1 MATAQTPLRHYKWLA
16 LSNTTIGVLL
26 ASLNSTSLIIAMP
39 VIFRGLEVDPLA
51 PQSFDY
57 LLWSLMGYLLVT
69 AVLVVTLGRLG
80 DIYGRVRMYNLGF
93 LIFTLS
99 SLGLAAIWSK
109 GDAGALELI
118 AMRMI
123 QGVGGAMLMANSA
136 AILTDAFPEH
146 ERGMAL
152 GINQIAGMAG
162 GFLGIVVGGLVSE
175 VGWRWVFLFNVPIGV
190 LGTIWSYWKLKSLGE
205 RTPAPIDWAGNTAFA
220 IGLGLLL
227 TGITYGILPYGNH
240 LTGWTAPFVLA
251 TMGGGMV
258 ILAVFALIETRVQ
271 APMFDLNLF
280 RIRAFS
286 AGNIAGLLSSV
297 ARGGL
302 QFMVIMWLQGIW
314 LPLHG
319 YAFETTPLW
328 AGIYMVP
335 STLGF
340 LLAGPISGHLS
351 DRYGAR
357 PFATAGMLLA
367 AASFLLFLALPVDFP
382 YWLFA
387 LALFVNGIAFGLFA
401 APNTAGIM
409 NSLPPH
415 LRGVGS
421 GMRATFVNV
430 GMPISM
436 GIFFSLM
443 ILGLSSNF
451 PPLLYQGLVANG
463 IDPAQAAQISHL
475 PAMGYLFATFL
486 GYNPLL
492 SLLGPH
498 VIHSLQPQQ
507 AVTLVSKDFFPHLIA
522 APFHSGLVVV
532 FTFSFVMCLVAAL
545 ASWLRGG
552 HYVYSERGS
561 AIHAIDTASVDG

>member
-1 MATAQTPLRHYKWLA
+1 MAAPQTPPRHYKWLA
-16 LSNTTIGVLL
+16 LSNTTLGVLL
-26 ASLNSTSLIIAMP
+26 ASLNGTSLIIAMP
-39 VIFRGLEVDPLA
+39 VIFRGLQVDPLA
-51 PQSFDY
+51 PESFDL

-80 DIYGRVRMYNLGF
+80 DMYGRVRMYNLGF

-109 GDAGALELI
+109 GDAGALQLI

-123 QGVGGAMLMANSA
+123 QGVGGAILMANSA

-190 LGTIWSYWKLKSLGE
+190 FGTIWSYWKLKSLGA
-205 RTPAPIDWAGNTAFA
+205 RSPAPIDWIGNAAFA
-220 IGLGLLL
+220 VGLGLLL
-227 TGITYGILPYGNH
+227 TGITYGIRPYGGH
-240 LTGWTAPFVLA
+240 LMGWSDPFVLA
-251 TMGGGMV
+251 AMGGGMV
-258 ILAVFALIETRVQ
+258 ILAVFALIEKRVHV
-271 APMFDLNLF
+271 PMFDLNLF

-319 YAFETTPLW
+319 YPFETTPLW
-328 AGIYMVP
+328 AGIYMLP

-340 LLAGPISGHLS
+340 LLAGPVSGHLS

-367 AASFLLFLALPVDFP
+367 AASFVLFLALPVDFP

-421 GMRATFVNV
+421 GMRATFINV

-443 ILGLSSNF
+443 ILGLSSHF

-463 IDPAQAAQISHL
+463 IAPAQASQISHL

-498 VIHSLQPQQ
+498 VMHALQPQH
-507 AVTLVSKDFFPHLIA
+507 AATLVSKSFFPHLIA
-522 APFHSGLVVV
+522 GPFHSGLVVV
-532 FTFSFVMCLVAAL
+532 FGFSFVMCLIAAL

-561 AIHAIDTASVDG
+561 AIDAIDTTAS